1 MYKAA
6 VVDANLIDRNR
17 TCCLIDQYC
26 AEHPIHVAVECFS
39 SGADFLSAYAQ
50 QPFQLAFLE
59 INLPDKNGM
68 DVAREIRRMGESCQI
83 VFVSASAEYAV
94 ESYRVRAHD
103 YLLKPYTEDTFRS
116 VMTLCDISL
125 RRLNPCIEVK
135 EGRLL
140 RCISLENIRF
150 TDYCNHYIQIHTID
164 GIVKT
169 YMPFAAF
176 AQLLEPFPRFLC
188 CYRNVMVNMDWI
200 ERVDEQDF
208 LLRSGGRAPIAR
220 SMRHE
225 CLQRYADYCFRGYRR
240 P

>member
-6 VVDANLIDRNR
+6 VVDAGELDRDRMRCLIDR
-17 TCCLIDQYC
+17 YC

-39 SGADFLSAYAQ
+39 CGADFLSAYEQ

-68 DVAREIRRMGESCQI
+68 DVARELRRIGGYCQI

-103 YLLKPYTEDTFRS
+103 YMLKPYSEETFLS
-116 VMTLCDISL
+116 VMSLCDVSL
-125 RRLNPCIEVK
+125 RRLSPCIEVK

-140 RCISLENIRF
+140 RRISLENIRF
-150 TDYCNHYIQIHTID
+150 TDYCNHYIQIHTGD
-164 GIVKT
+164 GVIKT
-169 YMPFAAF
+169 YMHFAAF
-176 AQLLEPFPRFLC
+176 SELLEPFPRFLC

-200 ERVDEQDF
+200 ERVEEQDF
-208 LLRSGGRAPIAR
+208 VLRCGGRVPIAR
-220 SMRHE
+220 QLRHE
-225 CLQRYADYCFRGYRR
+225 CLQQYADYCFRSCRQA
-240 P
+240 